1 MALFLSRSVHKV
13 DKKGRVSVPSGFRT
27 ALGDELNHGL
37 ALNKPVVDFQCIE
50 ALPNSKIE
58 ERMTIVDALPI
69 NDPEAMEFAH
79 QLVGTLAH
87 VTFDPE
93 GRIVLPEY
101 LMDYAGITN
110 TATFVGQGRTFQ
122 IWEPDAL
129 AAHDTSSRPAARK
142 DISSFRRPNPEPQA

>member
-27 ALGDELNHGL
+27 ALGDELNQGL

-58 ERMTIVDALPI
+58 ERMTIVDELPI
-69 NDPEAMEFAH
+69 NDPEAMELAH
-79 QLVGTLAH
+79 QLVGTLSH

-101 LMDYAGITN
+101 LMEYAGITN

-129 AAHDTSSRPAARK
+129 AAHDASSRPAARK
-142 DISSFRRPNPEPQA
+142 DISSFRKPKPDPQA